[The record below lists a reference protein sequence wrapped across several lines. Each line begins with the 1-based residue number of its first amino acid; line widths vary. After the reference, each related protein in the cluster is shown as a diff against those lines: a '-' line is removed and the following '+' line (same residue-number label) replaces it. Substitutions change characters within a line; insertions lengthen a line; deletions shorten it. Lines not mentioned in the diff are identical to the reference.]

1 MTFTN
6 AVSGQIP
13 TATFDVAWTSAN
25 AGTTTVNLKNITLT
39 SYTDRYELSADS
51 LNGQTLGE
59 NKISQKVLTPSLTA
73 VTGKIYDGTAGTTG
87 ALITLANAVKGETPT
102 VTFNAVW
109 TSANAGTTTLNVTS
123 ITLDT
128 AWATNYS
135 LDTTSLSNVTVTG
148 AKISQR
154 VLTPS
159 LTAVDGK
166 QYDGT
171 TATSG
176 AVITLANPVSGE
188 VPTATAKVV
197 WANKNAGTTIL
208 YVSDIALN
216 SAFTTN
222 YKLSVTSLDSVTVS
236 GASIT
241 QRTLTPTLSA
251 INSKTYDT
259 KTSATGAVI
268 SLTNA
273 VTGESPTATGK
284 AVWTSANA
292 GTTTLNVTDITL
304 GSAWSTNYK
313 LSASVLDS
321 VSVSGAKINQKQVI
335 VNGFEINGKI
345 YDGTTSTSGLK
356 VILYN
361 TITSES
367 PTATATAVWTSANAG
382 TDTFD
387 VSNITLDSQW
397 ATNYYLSRTSD
408 TGLFYSGAKI
418 SQKVLTPS
426 LTAVNGKQYDGT
438 TSTTGAVIKLANA
451 VTGETPTV
459 TFTAVWIAKDAGT
472 TTLDVT
478 DIALDTA
485 FTTNYILSVTS
496 LDGVTVSGASISQ
509 RVLTPSL
516 TAINSKVYDGTT
528 TSSGAKISLANTIS
542 GELPTATANVV
553 WTNKNANTTTLN
565 VTDIALGSAW
575 TTNYKLSVTSL
586 NGVTVSGAS
595 ITKATLTASLN
606 SLTGKIYDGSTI
618 AGGATLSFTGAIGAD
633 LPTATFNVAW
643 TSANAGTTTV
653 NVTDIVLASTWTTN
667 YKLTATELKGVS
679 YGTAGITQRV
689 LTPSLTAVDGKQ
701 YDGTTDASGA
711 VILLS
716 NPVSG
721 EVPTATAKVV
731 WTGKD
736 AGTTTLNVSDI
747 ALDTA
752 FTTNYKL
759 SVTGLSNVT
768 VSGASIG
775 QTTLTP
781 VLSAL
786 TSKSFDGTT
795 SATGSI
801 RLDGAVTGE
810 TPTATFDIVW
820 TSANAGTKSVNVTNV
835 TLDDPYTNNYKLS
848 VTELNGVTFGTSAI
862 GKFLLTPYVTYLQSK
877 EYDGNRTAVGQI
889 ALDGGKSGDA
899 PTATAIYT
907 WTSANAGTTTF
918 DVTDITLD
926 GGWSSNYEL
935 ATTTLRV
942 EKYENAQINKV
953 VLTPSVGQV
962 FGKVYD
968 GTTKASGTI
977 VLTGAVN
984 GEKPTATA
992 QFNWN
997 EATVGS
1003 TSVNVS
1009 GITLDGDWSE
1019 NYRLSVDHL
1028 DQVPV
1033 KDVNVTKATYD
1044 MSKVKFDDL
1053 TVVEDGSAKSIFAT
1067 NLPDGVTA
1075 TYEGNG
1081 KTTAGV
1087 YTVTV
1092 KFSGDSVNYNE
1103 IDEMSA
1109 TLTINRASVSEK
1121 IDPSSD
1127 KDDVI
1132 ITGDDGID
1140 PSLVLVVKVV
1150 DDETQRGTIQTD
1162 LYNSEK
1168 LAKNDKLS
1176 LVYDVKLLLG
1186 DQLVQPDG
1194 NITVKMLIPEELRG
1208 AEFKI
1213 MHIHGSDVTQMEYTV
1228 QGDYALITTD
1238 KLFEF
1243 VFVYA
1248 ESSILWLIILLAVI
1262 LIAEITLALILWKKK
1277 NSDGKPTVKTNSI
1290 LPLLAVTFLPAGQ
1303 VTAAIILGI
1312 LVVLGA
1318 AADVALYIK
1327 TKKK

>member
-1 MTFTN
+1 M
-6 AVSGQIP
+6 
-13 TATFDVAWTSAN
+13 
-25 AGTTTVNLKNITLT
+25 
-39 SYTDRYELSADS
+39 
-51 LNGQTLGE
+51 
-59 NKISQKVLTPSLTA
+59 
-73 VTGKIYDGTAGTTG
+73 
-87 ALITLANAVKGETPT
+87 
-102 VTFNAVW
+102 
-109 TSANAGTTTLNVTS
+109 
-123 ITLDT
+123 
-128 AWATNYS
+128 
-135 LDTTSLSNVTVTG
+135 
-148 AKISQR
+148 
-154 VLTPS
+154 
-159 LTAVDGK
+159 
-166 QYDGT
+166 
-171 TATSG
+171 
-176 AVITLANPVSGE
+176 
-188 VPTATAKVV
+188 
-197 WANKNAGTTIL
+197 
-208 YVSDIALN
+208 
-216 SAFTTN
+216 
-222 YKLSVTSLDSVTVS
+222 
-236 GASIT
+236 
-241 QRTLTPTLSA
+241 
-251 INSKTYDT
+251 
-259 KTSATGAVI
+259 
-268 SLTNA
+268 
-273 VTGESPTATGK
+273 
-284 AVWTSANA
+284 
-292 GTTTLNVTDITL
+292 
-304 GSAWSTNYK
+304 
-313 LSASVLDS
+313 
-321 VSVSGAKINQKQVI
+321 
-335 VNGFEINGKI
+335 
-345 YDGTTSTSGLK
+345 
-356 VILYN
+356 
-361 TITSES
+361 
-367 PTATATAVWTSANAG
+367 
-382 TDTFD
+382 
-387 VSNITLDSQW
+387 
-397 ATNYYLSRTSD
+397 
-408 TGLFYSGAKI
+408 
-418 SQKVLTPS
+418 
-426 LTAVNGKQYDGT
+426 
-438 TSTTGAVIKLANA
+438 
-451 VTGETPTV
+451 
-459 TFTAVWIAKDAGT
+459 
-472 TTLDVT
+472 
-478 DIALDTA
+478 
-485 FTTNYILSVTS
+485 
-496 LDGVTVSGASISQ
+496 
-509 RVLTPSL
+509 
-516 TAINSKVYDGTT
+516 
-528 TSSGAKISLANTIS
+528 
-542 GELPTATANVV
+542 
-553 WTNKNANTTTLN
+553 
-565 VTDIALGSAW
+565 
-575 TTNYKLSVTSL
+575 
-586 NGVTVSGAS
+586 
-595 ITKATLTASLN
+595 
-606 SLTGKIYDGSTI
+606 
-618 AGGATLSFTGAIGAD
+618 
-633 LPTATFNVAW
+633 
-643 TSANAGTTTV
+643 
-653 NVTDIVLASTWTTN
+653 
-667 YKLTATELKGVS
+667 
-679 YGTAGITQRV
+679 
-689 LTPSLTAVDGKQ
+689 
-701 YDGTTDASGA
+701 
-711 VILLS
+711 LS

-977 VLTGAVN
+977 LLTGAVN

-1009 GITLDGDWSE
+1009 GITLDGNWSE